1 MSTINYDLSRIKA
14 LAFDVDGVLSSTT
27 VPLHPSGEPMRTVN
41 IKDGYAIQLAVK
53 KGLHIAIITGGRTE
67 AVRIRFA
74 ALGVK
79 DLYMGSAVKIHDYRN
94 FRDKYGL
101 SDDEI
106 LYMGDDVPDIE
117 VMRECGL
124 PCCPKDAVPEV
135 KSVAKYISY
144 ADGGRGCGRD
154 VVEQVLKAHGKWMA
168 EDAFGWGVVSYLTI
182 NKIMLGNLDKYQ
194 IILASNSPRRKELMS
209 GLGVDYV
216 VRTLPDV
223 DESYPADLAGAEIPE
238 YISREKAD
246 AYRSIMQPGELLIT
260 ADTIVWLDGKV
271 LGKPEGREGAVE
283 MLRSLSGKS
292 HQVFTGVCL
301 TTTEW
306 QKSFTAASD
315 VEFDV
320 LSEEEIRY
328 YVDKYQPMDKAGAY
342 GVQEWIGYIG
352 VKSISGSFYNIMGL
366 PIQKLYGEL
375 KKL

>member
-1 MSTINYDLSRIKA
+1 
-14 LAFDVDGVLSSTT
+14 
-27 VPLHPSGEPMRTVN
+27 
-41 IKDGYAIQLAVK
+41 
-53 KGLHIAIITGGRTE
+53 
-67 AVRIRFA
+67 
-74 ALGVK
+74 
-79 DLYMGSAVKIHDYRN
+79 
-94 FRDKYGL
+94 
-101 SDDEI
+101 
-106 LYMGDDVPDIE
+106 
-117 VMRECGL
+117 
-124 PCCPKDAVPEV
+124 
-135 KSVAKYISY
+135 
-144 ADGGRGCGRD
+144 
-154 VVEQVLKAHGKWMA
+154 
-168 EDAFGWGVVSYLTI
+168 
-182 NKIMLGNLDKYQ
+182 MLGNLDKYQ

-223 DESYPADLAGAEIPE
+223 DESYPADLAGAAIPE
-238 YISREKAD
+238 YISRKKAD

-306 QKSFTAASD
+306 QKNFTAASD